1 MFVEEDYRS
10 PSAALVISVD
20 DAFKQK
26 RTAIPLRLPVYP
38 QREVVYAR
46 ARVLENNRE
55 NNVMPLA
62 LCLVGLFGFLGFLAY
77 LASRRS

>member
-20 DAFKQK
+20 DVFKQR
-26 RTAIPLRLPVYP
+26 RTAIPVRLPVYP
-38 QREVVYAR
+38 QRETFSPQNEVV
-46 ARVLENNRE
+46 VVKQD

-62 LCLVGLFGFLGFLAY
+62 ICLVGLFGFLGFLAY

>member
-20 DAFKQK
+20 NVFKQR

-38 QREVVYAR
+38 QREAFSQNEVVVAKQDNI
-46 ARVLENNRE
+46 V
-55 NNVMPLA
+55 PLA
-62 LCLVGLFGFLGFLAY
+62 ICLVGLFGFLGFLAY